1 MAPSFYSLATYFQA
15 YGIMDVLLPF
25 ILVFT
30 IVFAV
35 MQKTKILG
43 EKKQFNVVI
52 ALILGLLFVAPHI
65 GGTYPLGYDPVQV
78 MNETLPSIS
87 LVSVAAIMLLI
98 LMGIFGTGFA
108 AAATPI
114 IALVALGFVIYIFGS
129 SLHLWNGP
137 YDAFSWW
144 TPDVTEL
151 MIVLLIF
158 GLIIWFITREP
169 TSEKSVDTMG
179 KVWKGISSL
188 FTGGPPS
195 NK

>member
-1 MAPSFYSLATYFQA
+1 MAPSFYNVATYFQA
-15 YGIMDVLLPF
+15 YGIMDILLPF

-43 EKKQFNVVI
+43 DKKQFNVVI

-114 IALVALGFVIYIFGS
+114 IALASLGFVIYIFGS

-144 TPDVTEL
+144 SPEITEL

-169 TSEKSVDTMG
+169 TSTTGADSLK
-179 KVWKGISSL
+179 KVWSGISSM
-188 FTGGPPS
+188 FEQ
-195 NK
+195 KK